1 MPTRE
6 TREKRR
12 NKKRKVIKNR
22 KPTAMPWSRYSESA
36 LRKMADFNLS
46 STAIVVYLYI
56 NLNCNLDTGISHQI
70 DYDQIA
76 EYFDIRK
83 ETVYNAITE
92 LEMVGLVSV
101 KSRGRIIY
109 PTSD

>member
-1 MPTRE
+1 MPKRE
-6 TREKRR
+6 TREKRK

-56 NLNCNLDTGISHQI
+56 NLDTGISHQI